1 MNIEGLGPQI
11 VELLLRHG
19 LIHDAADLYSLRPEQ
34 LANIERLGERSA
46 KKLVEA
52 IERSKSAG
60 LERLIY
66 ALGIRNIGVVA
77 AASLALKFGTLE
89 ACMKATYEE
98 LLTIED
104 FGDVTAQSVLNYF
117 SHPQNI
123 ELCRRLIDAG
133 LVTEATQKPKD
144 DLLAGLTFV
153 LTGTLSTMTRE
164 EAETKIKA
172 RGGRC
177 AGSVS
182 RKTSYVVAGKAA
194 GSKLT
199 KARELG
205 VPVIDEAEL
214 LRMLNQ

>member
-1 MNIEGLGPQI
+1 
-11 VELLLRHG
+11 
-19 LIHDAADLYSLRPEQ
+19 
-34 LANIERLGERSA
+34 
-46 KKLVEA
+46 
-52 IERSKSAG
+52 
-60 LERLIY
+60 
-66 ALGIRNIGVVA
+66 
-77 AASLALKFGTLE
+77 
-89 ACMKATYEE
+89 MKATYEE

-177 AGSVS
+177 VGSVS
-182 RKTSYVVAGKAA
+182 RKTSYVVAGEAA